1 MGMNRTIA
9 ALFLAVLT
17 GPSALAQ
24 WTEEAFR
31 TPAQAYKPLTW
42 YHWQNG
48 NIGKDAVR
56 EDLAS
61 MQEVGLGGFCLFN
74 SAEGAPA
81 GPDTY
86 FSDAW
91 WSDYRFL
98 QEEAAK
104 RGLEMGVMNGA
115 GWSVS
120 GGPWVA
126 PEDAMQEVVWTET
139 RVHGPS
145 RLDGFLPEPVP
156 CLGFE
161 RDMQRD
167 PVKNRRY
174 YVSREQLAGYYHDI
188 VVLAFP
194 TPAGDRAGHPYHIAG
209 WWAKA
214 GYSKMNAWE
223 RDETPAPENEV
234 IRFEDMVNLTDGVGA
249 DGHLSWDV
257 PVGEWTILRIG
268 YQPTGRKNH
277 PAAEGGSGLEV
288 DKLSA
293 TAPARYW
300 EASAARLLEG
310 SDIVSNILIDSYEA
324 GHQNWTAGFEQDFIE
339 RMGYDPRPYLP
350 AVAGKVVEDTHRTER
365 FLWDFRKVVSDL
377 LNERFYDRFAQL
389 AHQRGVSLAIEPYGQ
404 FGNTDEFSTGA
415 TADILAGEFW
425 AGENAGSTNRTTMRL
440 AASLSHLYGKE
451 IVGAEAF
458 TSSGRMF
465 EVYPGMLRT
474 QGDYFF
480 CQGMNQVW
488 LHSFVHDPYGSVPGM
503 TLGSYGTHFNRRNT
517 WWKHAGP
524 WFEYLTRCQYMLRQ
538 GVSSHEI
545 LYYMGEDAPSR
556 PPKSEDLFPAVPE
569 GYDYDFCGGSR
580 ILSLLKAR
588 KGMLTAPGGTEYRLL
603 VVRPQKTMRPGVLEQ
618 LFALVRD
625 GAAVCMDLPEETPGL
640 GEGESRLM
648 EVLSRLPRAKNG
660 CIRYGKGW
668 IRPVGDLKALLQEN
682 GVAPDLEVTL
692 PEGFTP
698 ENTQYPG
705 GPVLYTHRKGP
716 KADIY
721 FISNQQPHTAVVP
734 TLLFNVKRRLPEI
747 WDPKDGTIRPA
758 EDFEVAPD
766 GRIRLCLPLEES
778 GSVFVV
784 FRSPIRRISNNK
796 KPFVAPEWHPVP
808 LAGPWEVSLLP
819 GLSGAGKS
827 FTLPSLS
834 DLSASDDPEV
844 KYFSGEIRYR
854 TRFRA
859 SPAEGR
865 RFLLDLGRVGV
876 LAEVRV
882 NGQAA
887 GTCWCEPYRIDIGK
901 WLKNGDNELEITVV
915 NLLINRVAGDLLLP
929 EDRTWTTETG
939 STAAGMSLARFPQW
953 LQEGKESPTGRRTFT
968 TWYWPYMKGR
978 PLPPSGLMG
987 PVFLLSN

>member
-1 MGMNRTIA
+1 MGMKRTLL
-9 ALFLAVLT
+9 LFLAVFSGT
-17 GPSALAQ
+17 TSFAQ
-24 WTEEAFR
+24 WTEEGFR
-31 TPAQAYKPLTW
+31 APAQAYKPLTW

-61 MQEVGLGGFCLFN
+61 MHEVGLGGFYLFN

-81 GPDTY
+81 GADTY

-91 WSDYRFL
+91 WADYRFL
-98 QEEAAK
+98 QEEAAEY
-104 RGLEMGVMNGA
+104 GLEMGVMNGA

-139 RVHGPS
+139 RVDGPS
-145 RLDGFLPEPVP
+145 RFDGILSQPVP
-156 CLGFE
+156 CVGFE

-174 YVSREQLAGYYHDI
+174 YVSREELAGYYHDI

-194 TPAGDRAGHPYHIAG
+194 TPAGDLAGHPYHIEG

-214 GYSKMNAWE
+214 GYSKMNTWE
-223 RDETPAPENEV
+223 KDGKTAPENDV
-234 IRFEDMVNLTDGVGA
+234 IRFDDMVNLTDSVGA

-257 PVGEWTILRIG
+257 PVGSWTILRIG

-288 DKLSA
+288 DKLS
-293 TAPARYW
+293 TAALDRYW
-300 EASAARLLEG
+300 EASTARLLEG
-310 SDIVSNILIDSYEA
+310 SDIVSKVLIDSYEA
-324 GHQNWTAGFEQDFIE
+324 GHQNWTAGFEQAFIE

-350 AVAGKVVEDTHRTER
+350 AVTGKVVGGTGLTER
-365 FLWDFRKVVSDL
+365 FLWDYRKVISDL

-389 AHQRGVSLAIEPYGQ
+389 AHRHGVQLAIEPYGQ
-404 FGNTDEFSTGA
+404 FGNTDEYSTGA

-425 AGENAGSTNRTTMRL
+425 AGENAGSTNRTTMKL

-465 EVYPGMLRT
+465 EVYPGMLKT
-474 QGDYFF
+474 QGDYYF

-488 LHSFVHDPYGSVPGM
+488 LHSFVHDPYDAVPGM

-524 WFEYLTRCQYMLRQ
+524 WFTYLARCQYMLRQ

-545 LYYMGEDAPSR
+545 LYYMGEDASSR
-556 PPKSEDLFPAVPE
+556 PPRSEDLHPSVPE

-588 KGMLTAPGGTEYRLL
+588 KGILTAPGGTEYRLL
-603 VVRPQKTMRPGVLEQ
+603 VVRPRKCMRPGVLEQ
-618 LFALVRD
+618 LLTLVRD
-625 GAAVCMDLPEETPGL
+625 GAVVCMDLPEETPGL
-640 GEGESRLM
+640 GEGETSLN
-648 EVLSRLPRAKNG
+648 EHIACLPPEKDG
-660 CIRYGKGW
+660 CIRYGKGR
-668 IRPVGDLKALLQEN
+668 IYPIGDLKAILQEN
-682 GVAPDLEVTL
+682 GVNPALEVSF

-698 ENTQYPG
+698 EETQYPG
-705 GPVLYTHRKGP
+705 GPVLFAHRKSRH
-716 KADIY
+716 ADIY
-721 FISNQQPHTAVVP
+721 FLSNQQPHTAVAP
-734 TLLFNVKRRLPEI
+734 TLVFNVKRMLPEI
-747 WDPKDGTIRPA
+747 WNPKEGSIRPV
-758 EDFEVAPD
+758 EEFETMAD
-766 GRIRLCLPLEES
+766 GRIRLRLPLEES

-784 FRSPIRRISNNK
+784 FRYPARKASESLSAP
-796 KPFVAPEWHPVP
+796 VPEWNRTT
-808 LAGPWEVSLLP
+808 LSGPWEVSLLP

-827 FTLPSLS
+827 FTVNTLS
-834 DLSASDDPEV
+834 DLSGHEDPAV
-844 KYFSGEIRYR
+844 KYFSGEILYK
-854 TRFRA
+854 TRFQ
-859 SPAEGR
+859 AERTENG

-882 NGQAA
+882 NGQPA
-887 GTCWCEPYRIDIGK
+887 GTCWCEPYRIDIGD
-901 WLKNGDNELEITVV
+901 WVNNGENELEIKVV

-929 EDRTWTTETG
+929 EDREWTTETG
-939 STAAGMSLARFPQW
+939 STAPGYSLARFPQW
-953 LQEGKESPTGRRTFT
+953 LQDGKESPTGRRTFT
-968 TWYWPYMKGR
+968 TWYWPYMKGK
-978 PLPPSGLMG
+978 PLPLSGLAG